1 MRVKQCPQC
10 HQSISLAL
18 LKSTGTHKAFIK
30 RQGFLCPHCETA
42 IRLPQKAEKLVSVG
56 ILCSLI
62 FAPLSYYL
70 LTAPTLGYLLFING
84 AILILIGSFTNK
96 LSLATPTAI
105 TKMPPAELNKESKEE
120 LKENLNK
127 ELDKKPE
134 DETKETRK
142 EKNNN
147 D

>member
-1 MRVKQCPQC
+1 MRAKQCPQC
-10 HQSISLAL
+10 HHLISLTL
-18 LKSTGTHKAFIK
+18 LKSTGSHKAFIK
-30 RQGFLCPHCETA
+30 RQVFLCPHCETA
-42 IRLPQKAEKLVSVG
+42 IRLPQKAEKLMSVG

-70 LTAPTLGYLLFING
+70 LTSLALGYLLFTNG

-105 TKMPPAELNKESKEE
+105 TKMPPAELNKASK
-120 LKENLNK
+120 K
-127 ELDKKPE
+127 EL
-134 DETKETRK
+134 K

>member
-18 LKSTGTHKAFIK
+18 LKSTDTHKAFIK
-30 RQGFLCPHCETA
+30 RQVFLCPHCETA
-42 IRLPQKAEKLVSVG
+42 IRLPQKAEKFVSVG
-56 ILCSLI
+56 ILCSVI

-105 TKMPPAELNKESKEE
+105 TKMPPAELNKESEE
-120 LKENLNK
+120 VKENLNN
-127 ELDKKPE
+127 ESDKKPE